1 MKRGN
6 DVSTIDPFNKCE
18 KEEEIARKRIG
29 IGNS

>member
-18 KEEEIARKRIG
+18 KEEEIARKH